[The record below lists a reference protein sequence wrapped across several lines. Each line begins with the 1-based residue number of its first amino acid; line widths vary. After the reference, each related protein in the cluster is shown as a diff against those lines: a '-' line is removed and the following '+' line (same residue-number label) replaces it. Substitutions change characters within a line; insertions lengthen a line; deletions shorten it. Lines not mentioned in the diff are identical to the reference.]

1 MNLGQRSPDLDKRG
15 KTETSGNIDHWKD
28 HLTPAAAFRSVRAP
42 RTFRT
47 WTPTLK
53 RNLAAATFSIST
65 SGVLLRSSSQLD
77 IRCDSGI
84 PCSPRST
91 SVLLPLL

>member
-15 KTETSGNIDHWKD
+15 KTETSGNVDHWKD
-28 HLTPAAAFRSVRAP
+28 HLAPAAAFRSVRAP

-47 WTPTLK
+47 RTLTLE
-53 RNLAAATFSIST
+53 RNLAVATFSIGT
-65 SGVLLRSSSQLD
+65 SGVLPCSSSQH
-77 IRCDSGI
+77 GI
-84 PCSPRST
+84 PCSPSSA